1 MRRCHWNK
9 GLKETRRGPHR
20 DLSRQN
26 SESRALSRG
35 VIGKQKDWK
44 DAGEAGRRQ
53 VVRSNRGVIE
63 EKLYGTLQAIMRT
76 FAFSHVRWEGIC

>member
-9 GLKETRRGPHR
+9 GLKETRREPHR
-20 DLSRQN
+20 DLSRQD

-35 VIGKQKDWK
+35 VTGKQKGQK
-44 DAGEAGRRQ
+44 EAGEAGRRF

-63 EKLYGTLQAIMRT
+63 VKLCRTLQAIIST
-76 FAFSHVRWEGIC
+76 FAFSHGRWEGTC

>member
-1 MRRCHWNK
+1 M
-9 GLKETRRGPHR
+9 
-20 DLSRQN
+20 
-26 SESRALSRG
+26 
-35 VIGKQKDWK
+35 IGKQKDWK